1 MGLKLLETKSKTG
14 LLHLHLHWPSSSS
27 GKRKRGQGT
36 ICDFGIRAEWDA
48 VIHAR
53 DLGGLGFTV
62 ATLVKKI
69 LKDGFDLQLRI
80 NAI

>member
-14 LLHLHLHWPSSSS
+14 VLHLHLHWPSSSS
-27 GKRKRGQGT
+27 WKRKRGREKISG
-36 ICDFGIRAEWDA
+36 FGIRAEPYA

-62 ATLVKKI
+62 ATLVGKI
-69 LKDGFDLQLRI
+69 LEDGFDLQLRI